1 MWRTVVIGVKTFGL
15 LVLRMSV
22 NAALYFAIGVFVLAS
37 AIGMYNWIT
46 GPSDLFM
53 LTWRALLEGP
63 LLLAVLAACA
73 VFVINAHVIDPL
85 SDFIDERRLD
95 RELDRIESDDELD
108 S

>member
-1 MWRTVVIGVKTFGL
+1 MWRTVVIGLKIFGL
-15 LVLRMSV
+15 LALRMLV

-37 AIGMYNWIT
+37 AIGMYNWIA

-53 LTWRALLEGP
+53 LIWRPLLEAP
-63 LLLAVLAACA
+63 LFLAVLAVCV

>member
-15 LVLRMSV
+15 LALRMLV
-22 NAALYFAIGVFVLAS
+22 NAALYFAIGVFVLAL
-37 AIGMYNWIT
+37 AIGTYNWIT

-53 LTWRALLEGP
+53 LIWRALLDVP
-63 LLLAVLAACA
+63 LLLAFLAVWA
-73 VFVINAHVIDPL
+73 VFIINNYVIGPL

>member
-1 MWRTVVIGVKTFGL
+1 MWRTVVTGVQTFGL
-15 LVLRMSV
+15 LALRLLV
-22 NAALYFAIGVFVLAS
+22 NAVLYFAIGVFVLAS
-37 AIGMYNWIT
+37 AIGTYNWIT

-53 LTWRALLEGP
+53 LIWRPLLEAP
-63 LLLAVLAACA
+63 LLLAVLAVCV
-73 VFVINAHVIDPL
+73 VFVINDYVIDPL

>member
-15 LVLRMSV
+15 LTLRMLV
-22 NAALYFAIGVFVLAS
+22 NATLYFAIGVFVLAS
-37 AIGMYNWIT
+37 TIGMYNWIA

-53 LTWRALLEGP
+53 LIWRALLDVP
-63 LLLAVLAACA
+63 LLLAFLAVWA
-73 VFVINAHVIDPL
+73 VFVINNYVIDPIR
-85 SDFIDERRLD
+85 DFIDERRLD

>member
-15 LVLRMSV
+15 LALRMLV

-37 AIGMYNWIT
+37 AIGTYNWIA

-53 LTWRALLEGP
+53 LIWRPVLDVP
-63 LLLAVLAACA
+63 LVLAFLAVWA
-73 VFVINAHVIDPL
+73 VFVINSYVIDPL

>member
-15 LVLRMSV
+15 LALRMLV
-22 NAALYFAIGVFVLAS
+22 NAALYFAIGVFVLAL
-37 AIGMYNWIT
+37 AIGTYNWIT

-53 LTWRALLEGP
+53 LIWRTLLDVP
-63 LLLAVLAACA
+63 LLLAFLAVWA
-73 VFVINAHVIDPL
+73 VFVINNYVIDPL

>member
-15 LVLRMSV
+15 LVLRMLV

-37 AIGMYNWIT
+37 AIATYNWIT

-53 LTWRALLEGP
+53 LIWRALLEGP
-63 LLLAVLAACA
+63 LLLAFLAVWA
-73 VFVINAHVIDPL
+73 VFIINNYVIDPL

>member
-1 MWRTVVIGVKTFGL
+1 MWRTVVTGVKTFGL
-15 LVLRMSV
+15 LALRLLV
-22 NAALYFAIGVFVLAS
+22 NAVLYFAIGVFVLAS
-37 AIGMYNWIT
+37 AIGTYNWIT

-53 LTWRALLEGP
+53 LIWRPLLEGP
-63 LLLAVLAACA
+63 LLLAVLAVCV
-73 VFVINAHVIDPL
+73 VFVINDYVIDPL